1 MARYAFEHE
10 CGICIGTMGA
20 YFATR
25 ASSLAEACQT
35 KYSEALCLSSSFPAT
50 FSATLR
56 SSPSEEDLRGYCESI
71 DRCTANTRRAL
82 ASAAEQ
88 TSGLDVRVVRGLGS
102 RGYGSVRLSLITASA
117 PSAALD
123 HITIA
128 ASSAANFSQPLV
140 KPFTYS
146 EPFQHRWTDKHL
158 STVVFSMLPGDEAQ
172 DADAYRPSQGAAVR
186 SAFSEPLTATV
197 QVGDDTLQLR
207 LPAQGAGVRGI
218 IFADPCISSDF
229 LYCLYEVDFDIHRKL
244 STFLN
249 VAFAHPK
256 RDVDF
261 WQILGDNFYDL
272 DGSVSPRWFS
282 SLNAEV
288 KAAFFTT
295 VPGNHDIWID
305 ADPRYFRKDDQLGHG
320 FMQYYGQDT
329 IAATHHN
336 ASQGADVPFDFS
348 VVPDG
353 VDAHA
358 LPPAANFFTYHQ
370 LGNLAFFGYSGAH
383 SFEDNAE
390 SFSEAC
396 LWALEHEDTID
407 AILLLGH
414 WHAGGNGASFAA
426 ATPHTYNAMM
436 TLPHCQPLM
445 HKVRYFMGHRHCNMM
460 TQRHVGFMVGAQ
472 GMSDASS
479 CYIVSYLEGAEETFL
494 SSLWR
499 LGYGA
504 AWPFYNWLFGPS
516 DTHSSENNYNYETER
531 REAERDQSLHGGV
544 RIRTFSDL
552 LPIAS
557 WSWSLFPSPSA
568 AASSPAK
575 ANGRL
580 RGAAVAESAP
590 AAATVSTAAPV
601 TTATTAAPVATATTA
616 APAADVASGSLLSP
630 FGAQV
635 EWYTQMWRH
644 RHLKGGAFGVPV
656 VDSTQDGRFVVY
668 YFSFAQEGMYD
679 RFDEVI
685 ACVKERGVS
694 GCYHLAEVW
703 SDAEL

>member
-1 MARYAFEHE
+1 MPDSQMARYALEHE

-20 YFATR
+20 YFAAK
-25 ASSLAEACQT
+25 ASSLEEACRT
-35 KYSEALCLSSSFPAT
+35 KFSEALCLSSSFPAT

-56 SSPSEEDLRGYCESI
+56 SSPSEENLRGYCESI
-71 DRCTANTRRAL
+71 DRCTATSRRAL

-102 RGYGSVRLSLITASA
+102 RGYGSVRLSLITAAA

-128 ASSAANFSQPLV
+128 ASSAANFSQPVV

-172 DADAYRPSQGAAVR
+172 DADAYRPSQGSSVR
-186 SAFSEPLTATV
+186 AAFSEPLTATV

-261 WQILGDNFYDL
+261 WQILGDNFYDM
-272 DGSVSPRWFS
+272 DGSVSPRWFR

-336 ASQGADVPFDFS
+336 ASQDADVPFDFS
-348 VVPDG
+348 VAPDG

-396 LWALEHEDTID
+396 LWALEHEDSID

-499 LGYGA
+499 LGTA
-504 AWPFYNWLFGPS
+504 PPGPS
-516 DTHSSENNYNYETER
+516 TTGSSAPPTRTPARTTTTTRPSGAR
-531 REAERDQSLHGGV
+531 RSATRACTAACASARSPTCCPSPRGPGRSSLRRHLPA
-544 RIRTFSDL
+544 RRRPLPRRRLRRRTVACAALLWLRPPPLPPPPYLPPPSPLSHPSL
-552 LPIAS
+552 LP
-557 WSWSLFPSPSA
+557 PQ
-568 AASSPAK
+568 SPA
-575 ANGRL
+575 ARCCL
-580 RGAAVAESAP
+580 RSARRSSG
-590 AAATVSTAAPV
+590 TRRCG
-601 TTATTAAPVATATTA
+601 ATAT
-616 APAADVASGSLLSP
+616 
-630 FGAQV
+630 
-635 EWYTQMWRH
+635 
-644 RHLKGGAFGVPV
+644 
-656 VDSTQDGRFVVY
+656 
-668 YFSFAQEGMYD
+668 
-679 RFDEVI
+679 
-685 ACVKERGVS
+685 
-694 GCYHLAEVW
+694 
-703 SDAEL
+703 